1 MTLDTHIWKVP
12 VILYRKYEE
21 DVMEDLIIKASADL
35 GGLFIDGYGDGICI
49 SNDSENITFT
59 ELKDLSFGILQATR
73 MRVSKTDF
81 VSCPGCGRTLF
92 DLHETTLKI
101 KAHFKH
107 LDHLK
112 IGIMG
117 CVVNGPGEMG
127 DVDYGFVG
135 AGANKVNLYKG
146 LKPVK
151 RAIPYENAVEELE
164 VLIRENGDWKD
175 PVD

>member
-1 MTLDTHIWKVP
+1 
-12 VILYRKYEE
+12 
-21 DVMEDLIIKASADL
+21 
-35 GGLFIDGYGDGICI
+35 
-49 SNDSENITFT
+49 
-59 ELKDLSFGILQATR
+59 
-73 MRVSKTDF
+73 MRVTKTEF

-92 DLHETTLKI
+92 NLQETTRAV

-135 AGANKVNLYKG
+135 AGNNKVNLYKG
-146 LKPVK
+146 LKPIK
-151 RAIPYENAVEELE
+151 RHIPYENAVEELE
-164 VLIRENGDWKD
+164 QLIRENGDWKD
-175 PVD
+175 PED